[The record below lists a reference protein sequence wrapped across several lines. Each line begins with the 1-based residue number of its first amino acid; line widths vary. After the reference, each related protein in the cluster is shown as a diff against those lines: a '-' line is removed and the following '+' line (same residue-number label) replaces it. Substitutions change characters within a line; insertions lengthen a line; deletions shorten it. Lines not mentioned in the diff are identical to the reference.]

1 MKKDKKKPETKPTAS
16 FVDKFIVLF
25 FKANKLS
32 LLLTK
37 FLFHE
42 NVHVLYCLVFLL
54 TVCMFWSW
62 RQSNFSH
69 EFSLEKEENRCTH
82 TQTWAHTPHTRMHM
96 HHLPPPHTH
105 THTCTDT
112 HTEEEK
118 EKHQR
123 KRQASHQYR
132 HSVGVLQVVD
142 GGHDGHGGRKTSRK
156 FDGVVRGRRGLMNDS
171 CHFAHVAGQCQ
182 SGRSQLFAEVTENLR
197 QHL

>member
-1 MKKDKKKPETKPTAS
+1 MHTYTNMS
-16 FVDKFIVLF
+16 
-25 FKANKLS
+25 
-32 LLLTK
+32 
-37 FLFHE
+37 
-42 NVHVLYCLVFLL
+42 
-54 TVCMFWSW
+54 
-62 RQSNFSH
+62 
-69 EFSLEKEENRCTH
+69 TH
-82 TQTWAHTPHTRMHM
+82 TTHSHAHASS
-96 HHLPPPHTH
+96 PPTTH
-105 THTCTDT
+105 THTFTDT

-142 GGHDGHGGRKTSRK
+142 GGHDGHGGRETSRK